1 MEADVARI
9 MSKIHA
15 VFLDDGGVLNNNEL
29 RAPQWQELIAKYFVP
44 RYGGDYNAWKQANWI
59 AFENLM
65 KSWEKA
71 KKEPEINFN
80 VFWQKESELWINTMF
95 HHVGVPPP
103 PPHEQY
109 NVAIKAEEWITPRV
123 LAAFPGAIQTVR
135 HLKKCGYLLYTA
147 SGGTSW
153 QLRGYLTGMGI
164 ADYFE
169 EFYGADLI
177 NTMKASSLY
186 YKRMY
191 RHAGISPEQALVVDD
206 FPENVLRAQEV
217 GATGVLVTTS
227 ENEHQE
233 DLFYSIKRI
242 DSLPT
247 LLDKLNRTS

>member
-1 MEADVARI
+1 MNRI
-9 MSKIHA
+9 QA

-29 RAPQWQELIAKYFVP
+29 RAPQWQELIAQYFAP
-44 RYGGDYNAWKQANWI
+44 RYGGNHHAWKKANRI
-59 AFENLM
+59 AFEDLL
-65 KSWEKA
+65 KSWQQA
-71 KKEPEINFN
+71 KQKPEIDFLT
-80 VFWQKESELWINTMF
+80 FWQKESELWIATMF
-95 HHVGVPPP
+95 QHVGISPP

-123 LAAFPGAIQTVR
+123 QAAFPRAIQTVR
-135 HLKKCGYLLYTA
+135 YLKERGFLLYTA

-186 YKRMY
+186 YKRMF

-206 FPENVLRAQEV
+206 FPENVLWAQEV

-227 ENEHQE
+227 ENENQGN
-233 DLFYSIKRI
+233 LFYSIRRI
-242 DSLPT
+242 DSLLN
-247 LLDKLNRTS
+247 LLDEMNLTS